1 MNQTTHNSQKELL
14 SEAETNIPK
23 DLPELERYLQKYS
36 HDDQAI
42 KTIQQFA
49 KNLKKTKNRQEVF
62 NQKGALIREPIY
74 YQDVVKK
81 GLADPEKDSF
91 TLLQGDIVSTNAAYF
106 LGERIENTKFA
117 IASSTCDLVKGRRNY
132 AALLRVQPISNKN
145 PKAKEV
151 LSQLLQFTSTQRMY
165 LPPFGDDSSDIVGNS
180 LLFDGIVQIHLD
192 DLLLAQRHA
201 SLSLVGWRIFG
212 SMVRSIL
219 VRAGEDEVKMRSSI

>member
-1 MNQTTHNSQKELL
+1 MNQITNNSQKELL
-14 SEAETNIPK
+14 SEAEISIPK
-23 DLPELERYLQKYS
+23 NLPELERYLQNYS

-42 KTIQQFA
+42 KTIQQFS
-49 KNLKKTKNRQEVF
+49 KNLKKTEARQDVF
-62 NQKGALIREPIY
+62 NQALIREPIY

-106 LGERIENTKFA
+106 LGDRLENTKFA
-117 IASSTCDLVKGRRNY
+117 IATSTCDLVKNRRQY
-132 AALLRVQPISNKN
+132 AALLRVQSISSKD

-151 LSQLLQFTSTQRMY
+151 LSQLLQFKSTQRMY
-165 LPPFGDDSSDIVGNS
+165 LPPFADDSSDVVGNA
-180 LLFDGIVQIHLD
+180 LLFDGIVQIKLD

-201 SLSLVGWRIFG
+201 SLSLIGWRIFG

>member
-1 MNQTTHNSQKELL
+1 MNQTTNNSQNELL

-23 DLPELERYLQKYS
+23 DLPELERYLQNYS

-42 KTIQQFA
+42 KTIQQFS
-49 KNLKKTKNRQEVF
+49 KNLKKTEARQDVF
-62 NQKGALIREPIY
+62 NQALIREPIY

-106 LGERIENTKFA
+106 LGDRLENTKFA
-117 IASSTCDLVKGRRNY
+117 IATSTCDLVKNRRQY
-132 AALLRVQPISNKN
+132 AALLRVQSISSKD

-151 LSQLLQFTSTQRMY
+151 LSQLLQFKSTQRMY
-165 LPPFGDDSSDIVGNS
+165 LPPFADDSSDIVGNA
-180 LLFDGIVQIHLD
+180 LLFDGIVQIKLD

-201 SLSLVGWRIFG
+201 SLSLVVCQF
-212 SMVRSIL
+212 SIC
-219 VRAGEDEVKMRSSI
+219 G

>member
-1 MNQTTHNSQKELL
+1 MNQTTNNSQNELL
-14 SEAETNIPK
+14 SEPETNIPK
-23 DLPELERYLQKYS
+23 DLPELERYLQNYS

-42 KTIQQFA
+42 KTIQQFS
-49 KNLKKTKNRQEVF
+49 KNLKKTEARQDVF
-62 NQKGALIREPIY
+62 NQALIREPIY

-106 LGERIENTKFA
+106 LGDRLENTKFA
-117 IASSTCDLVKGRRNY
+117 IATSTCDLVKNRRQY
-132 AALLRVQPISNKN
+132 AALLRVQSISSKD

-151 LSQLLQFTSTQRMY
+151 LSQLLQFKSTQRMY
-165 LPPFGDDSSDIVGNS
+165 LPPFADDSSDIVGNA
-180 LLFDGIVQIHLD
+180 LLFDGIVQIKLD

-201 SLSLVGWRIFG
+201 SLSLIGWRIFG

-219 VRAGEDEVKMRSSI
+219 VRAGEDEVKMRSFI